1 VAVVTVATA
10 VVMIAALH
18 LRVSLNHRKRKQ
30 SIKTEIEVDHGTA
43 TDENHEKREHL
54 RLETE
59 KTRMNDGTL
68 QKIVAVIPVIEDGV
82 VRNAPE
88 EMFPKDVAAV
98 RTRDTL
104 SENAVEVAHDNLL
117 ACSN

>member
-1 VAVVTVATA
+1 
-10 VVMIAALH
+10 
-18 LRVSLNHRKRKQ
+18 
-30 SIKTEIEVDHGTA
+30 
-43 TDENHEKREHL
+43 
-54 RLETE
+54 
-59 KTRMNDGTL
+59 
-68 QKIVAVIPVIEDGV
+68 VIPVIEDGV